1 MSNKTTNIVK
11 TCVMCNNTYKLEVK
25 TNDLH
30 AYMRGNKSIQNAFP
44 YLSAGD
50 RELIISGIC
59 NTCYEKLMV
68 DDEAEENMPESY
80 EYNNRD

>member
-1 MSNKTTNIVK
+1 MSDKTTNIVK

-30 AYMRGNKSIQNAFP
+30 AYMRGKNIQDAFP

-59 NTCYEKLMV
+59 NTCFEKLMV
-68 DDEAEENMPESY
+68 DDEPEENMPESY